1 MTEKECEQTIDELI
15 LNWGYLGIEEDLLP
29 IKKLIKEHFN
39 PSEYKFE
46 ELKEGSGRMTI
57 LLSNGEFAYI
67 KDICICDN
75 CKKRGEV
82 EFMIVNENYKS
93 IGYIKYHELNDKS
106 IVSHYNP
113 KDLCDLFHKKLIE
126 MK

>member
-1 MTEKECEQTIDELI
+1 MFLTEKECEQTIDELI

-39 PSEYKFE
+39 PSEYKF
-46 ELKEGSGRMTI
+46 TI

>member
-1 MTEKECEQTIDELI
+1 MFLTEKECEQAIDELI

-39 PSEYKFE
+39 PSAYKFE

-75 CKKRGEV
+75 CKKRG
-82 EFMIVNENYKS
+82 
-93 IGYIKYHELNDKS
+93 
-106 IVSHYNP
+106 
-113 KDLCDLFHKKLIE
+113 
-126 MK
+126 